1 VFTTKSTRFLAV
13 VCIPFL
19 LPYPF
24 PYERFIT
31 NPFLSTV
38 MSESQRSDFASSL
51 YDGDID
57 TLTYL
62 APSNQPVTPAPS
74 SSQKTF
80 DAFDS
85 EFLRPVIPLVVP
97 SSLTRVG
104 PDRRKAFVLY
114 DEMTHSDWV
123 DWWLQTDYGRKS
135 RIHWD
140 SSHQS
145 DIWSDFHQ
153 VAHGIDGAPKV
164 MCKRCGQILEHP
176 YFLSK
181 GADGKDQR
189 HGLSTMEKTS
199 DNRWMSES
207 Q

>member
-1 VFTTKSTRFLAV
+1 
-13 VCIPFL
+13 
-19 LPYPF
+19 
-24 PYERFIT
+24 
-31 NPFLSTV
+31 
-38 MSESQRSDFASSL
+38 MSESQQSDFASSL

-62 APSNQPVTPAPS
+62 APSNQPVTPAQS
-74 SSQKTF
+74 SSQQTF
-80 DAFDS
+80 DVFDS

-114 DEMTHSDWV
+114 NEMTHSDWV

-135 RIHWD
+135 KIHWD

-145 DIWSDFHQ
+145 DIWSHFPQ
-153 VAHGIDGAPKV
+153 VAHGTDGAPKV
-164 MCKRCGQILEHP
+164 MCKRCGQILEPP
-176 YFLSK
+176 YSLSK

-189 HGLSTMEKTS
+189 HGLSTMKRHLKTAGCQKANKGHNAEITKFLKKGVGYTMYDYHYYYYFANS
-199 DNRWMSES
+199 LWLL
-207 Q
+207 